1 MGVIN
6 LSKREK
12 VINALLACYS
22 ADVKWC
28 QAREKGLCNYNVAHC
43 RMALFKD
50 AAELL
55 KAQEPIEARLNLCES
70 CTKEYAECE
79 ADKTDLVYGSGV
91 GNDNIIGCPWYANR
105 WKAQEPRVMTLDEVA
120 ALPEGVVVWY
130 EQRSNDGEDFL
141 AAMVTDGRGYIGN
154 GNMGVRIVYMDVG
167 DRCWTSRPTAAEM
180 EATPWE

>member
-1 MGVIN
+1 MTKQEN
-6 LSKREK
+6 SEK
-12 VINALLACYS
+12 VI
-22 ADVKWC
+22 
-28 QAREKGLCNYNVAHC
+28 KGLYHISNDTRLKGFMTYWGSYYDVATE
-43 RMALFKD
+43 AI
-50 AAELL
+50 ALL